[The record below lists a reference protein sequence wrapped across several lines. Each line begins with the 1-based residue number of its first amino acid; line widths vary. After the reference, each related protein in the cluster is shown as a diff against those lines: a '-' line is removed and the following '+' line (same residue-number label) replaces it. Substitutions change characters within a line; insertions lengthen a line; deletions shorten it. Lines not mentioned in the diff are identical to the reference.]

1 VLNVIHWRGTC
12 CWQADADGFVRLK
25 YDNLTTFI
33 SPAVWKKVRAL
44 LTDASVPGGPVIEC
58 DRRYVIGEKSY
69 GYRLAAA
76 YLTVRRTVCT
86 DPELNRKIWQYEQ
99 ERDRA
104 LLPVHHGL
112 RDHLGLLEFDAAL
125 ARRIVATMHP
135 DPSSELTLEEYRD
148 TLTGICHRIA
158 DGDRRL
164 VCDRYSRVHT
174 PVTSLPRGLRRCLSV
189 AGEPLVGWDV
199 KNSQPLMAGLLA
211 CRFVQSKDARHRL
224 GRAKFA
230 GIGNPY
236 CYESLG
242 RTAGRDALP
251 ADLVAYLGSCERG
264 EFYESFGGDRD
275 RVKRAMLTILM
286 GPNNYRSPIKAAFE
300 DKYPTVAEML
310 ETLKRKDHRR
320 AAWLLQNLEATLV
333 IYGACRL
340 VWAKWPDL
348 PVYTIHDCLY
358 TVPSGK
364 RIVHD
369 AILEAFARAGVQ
381 PRLEFKP

>member
-1 VLNVIHWRGTC
+1 
-12 CWQADADGFVRLK
+12 
-25 YDNLTTFI
+25 
-33 SPAVWKKVRAL
+33 
-44 LTDASVPGGPVIEC
+44 
-58 DRRYVIGEKSY
+58 VIGEKSY

-86 DPELNRKIWQYEQ
+86 DPELNRKIWRYEQ

-104 LLPVHHGL
+104 LLPVHCWL
-112 RDHLGLLEFDAAL
+112 RGHLGLLKFDAAR

-135 DPSSELTLEEYRD
+135 DPDSELTLEEYQCA
-148 TLTGICHRIA
+148 LAGICHRMA
-158 DGDRRL
+158 AGDHWL
-164 VCDRYSRVHT
+164 VCDPYGRVHT
-174 PVTSLPRGLRRCLSV
+174 PVTSLPRQLRCCLSV

-199 KNSQPLMAGLLA
+199 KNSQPLMAALLA
-211 CRFVQSKDARHRL
+211 CRFVRSKDARHRL
-224 GRAKFA
+224 GRATFA
-230 GIGNPY
+230 GMGNPY

-242 RTAGRDALP
+242 RAAGRDAQP

-286 GPNNYRSPIKAAFE
+286 GPNHYRSRDKAAFE
-300 DKYPTVAEML
+300 AKYPTVAEML
-310 ETLKRKDHRR
+310 ETLKRKDHCR

-340 VWAKWPDL
+340 VRDKWPDL

-364 RIVHD
+364 RVVHN